1 MDLGD
6 IYSNNVNKSSIG
18 LAGSLGNLPTRE
30 RDPKSLELENN
41 VFNKMQEVVSP
52 PTNTAEKQ
60 NVPTVN
66 VQHVDLEQALK
77 ELSNGVES
85 FDNKS

>member
-1 MDLGD
+1 
-6 IYSNNVNKSSIG
+6 
-18 LAGSLGNLPTRE
+18 
-30 RDPKSLELENN
+30 
-41 VFNKMQEVVSP
+41 MQEVVSP

-77 ELSNGVES
+77 ELSNGVQS
-85 FDNKS
+85 LDDKS